1 MDKMEKDLDGDVGE
15 QGDGGE
21 ESEGEEDG
29 VAACQGGGGGEDN
42 DGCKSFEP
50 LQRQAMDSEIPY
62 LCTLGAIHRDVA
74 LVF

>member
-1 MDKMEKDLDGDVGE
+1 MDKMEKDLDGDVDE
-15 QGDGGE
+15 QDDGE

-29 VAACQGGGGGEDN
+29 VAACQGGGGGGEDD

-50 LQRQAMDSEIPY
+50 LQKQAMDSEIPY
-62 LCTLGAIHRDVA
+62 LYTLGAIHRDVA